1 MKEFNTTGIC
11 FPDRHYMVDTSDRIQ
26 RIIDELIKKNK
37 YFTINRA
44 RQYGKTTTIS
54 RLRDA
59 LRDDYYVAKISFEGL
74 GEAAKSESRFIQMFI
89 NEVKRQLSMTAIP
102 KELLA
107 AWSAPFIMPD
117 ASVSGESLVQLGER
131 ITNLCTQSDREI
143 ILFIDEVDGISN
155 NELFLSFLG
164 MLRRKYLSASE
175 GDDSTFKS
183 VVLAG
188 VYDIKNIQVK
198 MRPDKDHQ
206 YNSPWNITAD
216 FDVDMS
222 FHVGEIETMLKEYR
236 EDQGFDFDTAWFAEQ
251 IYAYTSGYPFLV
263 SRLCW
268 LLDTKVWIDPD
279 FGSKQAAW
287 SQDGFQ
293 RAVKLILKEQNTL
306 FDDLNKKLDSDENLK
321 NLVYR
326 IVVCRENIPFNLN
339 DNLIKFGAMFGWF
352 KDLNGKTVIS
362 NRIFETIICDKLL
375 QERTTTRIYKEG
387 VLETFQLKTSTE
399 LNMDKIIERFAVH
412 YKSMYAD
419 RTSDF
424 LENEA
429 RMIFLTFLKPI
440 INGSGNYYM
449 EPEAFDK
456 TRTDIVVDYGGRQ
469 YVVEAKIWHGESY
482 EQSGRE
488 QLCGYLKRYNL
499 PVGWLISFCF
509 NKNKDTLVG
518 TREIQM
524 DGKIIRETVL

>member
-11 FPDRHYMVDTSDRIQ
+11 FPDKHYMIDTSDRI
-26 RIIDELIKKNK
+26 RTIIADLIEKNK

-54 RLRDA
+54 RLRAA
-59 LRDDYYVAKISFEGL
+59 LKNDYYVIKISFEGL
-74 GEAAKSESRFIQMFI
+74 GDAAKSERWFTQMFI
-89 NEVKRQLSMTAIP
+89 TEVKKQLAMSAIS
-102 KELLA
+102 KELLN
-107 AWSAPFIMPD
+107 AWSAPFI
-117 ASVSGESLVQLGER
+117 ASDKDGFGESLIRLGER
-131 ITNLCTQSDREI
+131 ITELCAGSDREL
-143 ILFIDEVDGISN
+143 ILFIDEVDEISN

-175 GDDSTFKS
+175 GDDCTFKS

-198 MRPDKDHQ
+198 MRPNKEHQ

-222 FHVGEIETMLKEYR
+222 FHTGEIETMLKEYR
-236 EDQGFDFDTAWFAEQ
+236 RDHGFDFDTAWFADQ

-268 LLDTKVWIDPD
+268 LIDVKVSREPG
-279 FGSKQAAW
+279 FESKEAAW

-293 RAVKLILKEQNTL
+293 RAVKLILNEQNTL
-306 FDDLNKKLDSDENLK
+306 FDDLNKKLDSDEKLK
-321 NLVYR
+321 DLVYR

-339 DNLIKFGAMFGWF
+339 DNLVKFGTMFGWF
-352 KDLNGKTVIS
+352 KSLKGKTVIS

-375 QERTTTRIYKEG
+375 QERTTSRIYKEG
-387 VLETFQLKTSTE
+387 DLEKFQLKSSTE
-399 LNMDKIIERFAVH
+399 LDMDKIIERFAAH
-412 YKSMYAD
+412 YQSIYAD

-449 EPEAFDK
+449 ESESFDK
-456 TRTDIVVDYGGRQ
+456 TRTDIVVDYGGHQ
-469 YVVEAKIWHGESY
+469 YVIEAKIWHGESY
-482 EQSGRE
+482 EQAGRE
-488 QLCGYLKRYNL
+488 QLCGYLKRYDL

-509 NKNKDTLVG
+509 NKEKKKHIG
-518 TREIQM
+518 THEIQF
-524 DGKIIRETVL
+524 DGKIIRETVV

>member
-1 MKEFNTTGIC
+1 
-11 FPDRHYMVDTSDRIQ
+11 
-26 RIIDELIKKNK
+26 
-37 YFTINRA
+37 
-44 RQYGKTTTIS
+44 
-54 RLRDA
+54 
-59 LRDDYYVAKISFEGL
+59 
-74 GEAAKSESRFIQMFI
+74 
-89 NEVKRQLSMTAIP
+89 
-102 KELLA
+102 
-107 AWSAPFIMPD
+107 
-117 ASVSGESLVQLGER
+117 
-131 ITNLCTQSDREI
+131 
-143 ILFIDEVDGISN
+143 
-155 NELFLSFLG
+155 

-175 GDDSTFKS
+175 GDDCTFKS

-198 MRPDKDHQ
+198 MRPNEEHK

-222 FHVGEIETMLKEYR
+222 FHADEIETMLKEYR
-236 EDQGFDFDTAWFAEQ
+236 KDHGFEFDTNWFAEQ

-268 LLDTKVWIDPD
+268 LLDTKVCMDPD

-287 SQDGFQ
+287 SQNGFQ
-293 RAVKLILKEQNTL
+293 RAVKLLLKEQNTL
-306 FDDLNKKLDSDENLK
+306 FDDLNKKLDSDEKLK

-326 IVVCRENIPFNLN
+326 IVVRRENIPFNQN
-339 DNLIKFGAMFGWF
+339 DNLIKFGTMFGWF
-352 KDLNGKTVIS
+352 KEMNGKTVIS

-399 LNMDKIIERFAVH
+399 LNMDKIIERFAAH
-412 YKSMYAD
+412 YKSMYAE
-419 RTSDF
+419 RTSDLRESRVMQNRLSAMTRPTSDIGSADIGQE

-456 TRTDIVVDYGGRQ
+456 TRTDIVVDYGGHQ

-509 NKNKDTLVG
+509 NQNKEKLIG
-518 TREIQM
+518 TREIQI